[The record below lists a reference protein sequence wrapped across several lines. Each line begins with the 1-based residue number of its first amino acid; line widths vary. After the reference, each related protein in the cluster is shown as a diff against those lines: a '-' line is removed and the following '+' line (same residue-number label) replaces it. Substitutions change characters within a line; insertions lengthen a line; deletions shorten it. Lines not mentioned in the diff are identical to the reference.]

1 MAGIVDNRDAFER
14 LGREPT
20 VTFGVVTHELL
31 ENDEEIVGPLNPKH
45 VQYGTAW
52 TGTHSKPTVF
62 LNFNKYRS
70 DLPPWDNVEEFVLA
84 ARDDDGEVVEY
95 AFKGLV
101 HHLGTKVT
109 GDLKTVNIAAM
120 YCWNSLEHL
129 DIIDRKSVAAKR
141 ERVGDDG

>member
-1 MAGIVDNRDAFER
+1 MADIVDNETVFER
-14 LGREPT
+14 LGRTPT
-20 VTFGVVTHELL
+20 VTFGVRTHEWL
-31 ENDEEIVGPLNPKH
+31 DSTEEIVGPLNPKH

-84 ARDDDGEVVEY
+84 AHDDDGEVVEY
-95 AFKGLV
+95 AFEGLV

-120 YCWNSLEHL
+120 YCWDDFELL
-129 DIIDRKSVAAKR
+129 DIIDRESVAAKR
-141 ERVGDDG
+141 ERVSDE